1 MGGEG
6 IAAFGTGGC
15 GGKHGDVVCL
25 GALLGDCGHNLG
37 GLSGSGSGWNAKI
50 LGDRSLALDRD
61 KNLHASRE
69 RLVPIPYA
77 WWVYG
82 GVFPVRMLDPS

>member
-1 MGGEG
+1 MLCALGPFWVIVATTSVGFRVEMGE
-6 IAAFGTGGC
+6 ARA
-15 GGKHGDVVCL
+15 KHEVFL
-25 GALLGDCGHNLG
+25 P
-37 GLSGSGSGWNAKI
+37 GSGSGWNAKI